1 MSPLTKKC
9 RPLKLRV
16 HAIQAVLPGCPND
29 CTHVF
34 STPRKL
40 RDYLR
45 DGYGYVFPAHLFA
58 CPCCTDHHSNLNDLS
73 DHFRTVHYDYLPPQ
87 RQQCIQDDLD
97 GKSANVECHG
107 NDTSQNSM
115 DNSPSTKQK
124 RLCDEELSVGDII
137 FLHPG
142 SDRLVIDSFDLAQA
156 FFNLQTYLK
165 QEK

>member
-1 MSPLTKKC
+1 MSGAKQYVYLINRC
-9 RPLKLRV
+9 FDS
-16 HAIQAVLPGCPND
+16 ND

-40 RDYLR
+40 RNYLR
-45 DGYGYVFPAHLFA
+45 DGYGYVFPARLKLTHRYNNNKKTPVIA
-58 CPCCTDHHSNLNDLS
+58 ASNLNDLS

-124 RLCDEELSVGDII
+124 RLCDEGLSVGDII